1 MKMQLEDKH
10 AIITGG
16 SSGIGRST
24 ALLFA
29 AEGARASVIDIDS
42 EMGTE
47 CVNEIKQSGGDAFF
61 IKADLTSSDEVNQS
75 FDHAIRKHG
84 SLDIVVNCVGGSGR
98 KRGDG
103 PVHECT
109 VEGWDWTLDLNL
121 KSTFLG
127 CKFAIQDFLKN
138 GAGAIVNV
146 SSAIG
151 LVGGDDVFGTHAY
164 ATSKGAIISLTRSIA
179 IYYAT
184 KGIRANV
191 VCPGMIDTPLT
202 SRAQSD
208 SRMQNLIKQLQPLT
222 GEFGRPTDIAY
233 GILYLAS
240 DHASFLTG
248 AVLPIDGGWTAR

>member
-1 MKMQLEDKH
+1 MKRQLEGKH

-16 SSGIGRST
+16 SSGIGKST
-24 ALLFA
+24 AALFA
-29 AEGARASVIDIDS
+29 AEGARVAVIDLNA
-42 EMGTE
+42 ELGTE
-47 CVNEIKQSGGDAFF
+47 CVDEIQQQGGDAVFTQ
-61 IKADLTSSDEVNQS
+61 ANMTSSEEVEQS
-75 FDHAIRKHG
+75 FEDAIRKHG

-103 PVHECT
+103 PVHECS

-127 CKFAIQDFLKN
+127 CKYALLEFLKT
-138 GAGAIVNV
+138 GAGAIVNL

-151 LVGGDDVFGTHAY
+151 LVGGDEVFGTHAY

-208 SRMQNLIKQLQPLT
+208 SRMKQLIQYLQPLT
-222 GEFGRPTDIAY
+222 GDFGQPTDIAH
-233 GILYLAS
+233 GILFLAS
-240 DHASFLTG
+240 DNASFLTG